1 MRILIVE
8 DDGGSRAILHEHLRA
23 RGWEVRCAERPE
35 QALRLLEQEGADLV
49 LTDIHLPG
57 AGGTGHIRALCRH
70 GCAPDQVHPGG
81 TPVVVMTGYPSL
93 ETCLDSIQHGAA
105 GYLVK
110 PFRVSEFVDLAER
123 ALAERR
129 LLARAQALE
138 ARVNELELELGR
150 LRALPPAS
158 ATDGPRVSR

>member
-8 DDGGSRAILHEHLRA
+8 DDGGSRAILREHLRA

-35 QALRLLEQEGADLV
+35 QALRLLEEEGADLV

-57 AGGTGHIRALCRH
+57 AGGTGHIRAFCRH
-70 GCAPDQVHPGG
+70 GCTADQPRACGPTVM
-81 TPVVVMTGYPSL
+81 VMTGYPSL

-105 GYLVK
+105 AYLVK
-110 PFRVSEFVDLAER
+110 PFKVSEFVELAER

-150 LRALPPAS
+150 LRALPPVS
-158 ATDGPRVSR
+158 AADGPRVTP